1 MFRKSPKKKAS
12 VNSRFKGKQFLGKK
26 FQCLA
31 VQGKKL
37 FTKIP
42 YNIQD

>member
-1 MFRKSPKKKAS
+1 MAFQKEPKDKSLELKIFRSQVREKHSK
-12 VNSRFKGKQFLGKK
+12 GKK

-37 FTKIP
+37 FI
-42 YNIQD
+42 